1 MGSII
6 ILDEN
11 TSNKI
16 AAGEV
21 VDKPASV
28 VKELVENSIDAGATS
43 ISVDIKNG
51 GISAIR
57 VTDNGKGISEDDVV
71 IAFERHAT
79 SKIKRAEDLDSILTM
94 GFRGEALASIAAVSN
109 VELQTKTADST
120 YGMYVSISGGN
131 IQEVRQTGCNVGTS
145 ITIRDLFFN
154 TPARYKFLKKDS
166 TEAGY
171 ISDSLTRIALGYPE
185 IAFSLTS
192 NRINALRTPGNGDL
206 KSTIFS
212 IYGREVVKD
221 LIEVNFS
228 DEKLKVHGYVGKPE
242 AARANRTYQSLFINR
257 RYVKS
262 RLVSYAVEQ
271 AYSSIL
277 MKNRFPFFV
286 LNITLNPLLVD
297 ANVHPQKMEV
307 RFADESYLTRTIYM
321 AVASAL
327 SGKELFAPVTVTKK
341 DRELFKFSGAEKK
354 EYVQQAMDVSSD
366 AVNQE
371 GSVSKQGIEIKAD
384 DASEH
389 NVFIKADSVSGQG
402 IDIKTEDVT
411 HQGIVINADDVTKH
425 GNDLKAD
432 CVTHQGNEIKTFDIA
447 QQTIDESN
455 NISKTPERHN
465 LGNQHHTHIDYNKYN
480 SVMQQQPSQ
489 ATDKQVT
496 AQLHAQLSK
505 LNDNSVGLSNL
516 NVNENNGSA
525 QSIQMGNAVRPEQ
538 AAVPTHSI
546 RETDTDKQLNYGHV
560 QSMYCNEQDSGKA
573 SIQISRN
580 DSAISHTETLQH
592 SVDSNNLLSM
602 RYIGQAFFTYILLQN
617 GDELVMV
624 DQHAA
629 HERIIYERLKVK
641 YESMENL
648 TQLLLEPVVLHLQ
661 PVELICATSNEELF
675 SRIGMVFEDFG
686 NNSIIIRGVPYAAA
700 ECSPAELF
708 QELLNKLQ
716 SSAKPINTPVADEI
730 LHTVACKAAIKAN
743 KKLSEVEVQQLL
755 LELSRTGAKY
765 TCPHGRPTVIRL
777 TKYEIEK
784 MFKRIV

>member
-94 GFRGEALASIAAVSN
+94 GFRGEALASIASVSN

-171 ISDSLTRIALGYPE
+171 ISDTMTRIALGYPE

-384 DASEH
+384 DVSEH

-411 HQGIVINADDVTKH
+411 HQ
-425 GNDLKAD
+425 
-432 CVTHQGNEIKTFDIA
+432 
-447 QQTIDESN
+447 
-455 NISKTPERHN
+455 
-465 LGNQHHTHIDYNKYN
+465 
-480 SVMQQQPSQ
+480 
-489 ATDKQVT
+489 
-496 AQLHAQLSK
+496 
-505 LNDNSVGLSNL
+505 
-516 NVNENNGSA
+516 
-525 QSIQMGNAVRPEQ
+525 
-538 AAVPTHSI
+538 
-546 RETDTDKQLNYGHV
+546 
-560 QSMYCNEQDSGKA
+560 
-573 SIQISRN
+573 
-580 DSAISHTETLQH
+580 
-592 SVDSNNLLSM
+592 
-602 RYIGQAFFTYILLQN
+602 
-617 GDELVMV
+617 
-624 DQHAA
+624 
-629 HERIIYERLKVK
+629 
-641 YESMENL
+641 
-648 TQLLLEPVVLHLQ
+648 VL
-661 PVELICATSNEELF
+661 I
-675 SRIGMVFEDFG
+675 
-686 NNSIIIRGVPYAAA
+686 
-700 ECSPAELF
+700 
-708 QELLNKLQ
+708 
-716 SSAKPINTPVADEI
+716 
-730 LHTVACKAAIKAN
+730 
-743 KKLSEVEVQQLL
+743 
-755 LELSRTGAKY
+755 
-765 TCPHGRPTVIRL
+765 
-777 TKYEIEK
+777 
-784 MFKRIV
+784 

>member
-94 GFRGEALASIAAVSN
+94 GFRGEALASIASVSN

-171 ISDSLTRIALGYPE
+171 ISDTMTRIALGYPE

-341 DRELFKFSGAEKK
+341 DRELFKFNGAINKD
-354 EYVQQAMDVSSD
+354 YVQQTMDINSE
-366 AVNQE
+366 AVNLQ
-371 GSVSKQGIEIKAD
+371 GSVSKHGIDIKADGVSKHGIDIKAD
-384 DASEH
+384 DVSKHGVNIKSDDTSKQGVNIKSDDASKQG
-389 NVFIKADSVSGQG
+389 VDIKSASGQQPPQV
-402 IDIKTEDVT
+402 DYIK
-411 HQGIVINADDVTKH
+411 
-425 GNDLKAD
+425 
-432 CVTHQGNEIKTFDIA
+432 
-447 QQTIDESN
+447 N
-455 NISKTPERHN
+455 NSE
-465 LGNQHHTHIDYNKYN
+465 L
-480 SVMQQQPSQ
+480 QQQAYTVS
-489 ATDKQVT
+489 DKQVT
-496 AQLHAQLSK
+496 AQLHAELSK
-505 LNDNSVGLSNL
+505 LNDNNVVQSSL
-516 NVNENNGSA
+516 NVNENIGWA
-525 QSIQMGNAVRPEQ
+525 QSMQKQNAVQPEQSTVSSHSVRENDIGKPLFRYEHEQSIGESATGKPLFSAEHEQSMPESATGNA
-538 AAVPTHSI
+538 
-546 RETDTDKQLNYGHV
+546 
-560 QSMYCNEQDSGKA
+560 
-573 SIQISRN
+573 
-580 DSAISHTETLQH
+580 SAISQTESTLQH
-592 SVDSNNLLSM
+592 NEDNNLLSM

-629 HERIIYERLKVK
+629 HERIIYERLKIK

-675 SRIGMVFEDFG
+675 SRIGMMFEDFG

-716 SSAKPINTPVADEI
+716 NSAKPINTPVADEI

-743 KKLSEVEVQQLL
+743 KKLNEAEVQQLL
-755 LELSRTGAKY
+755 LELSRTGSKY

>member
-94 GFRGEALASIAAVSN
+94 GFRGEALASIASVSN

-171 ISDSLTRIALGYPE
+171 ISDTMTRIALGYPE

-341 DRELFKFSGAEKK
+341 DRELFKFNGAINKD
-354 EYVQQAMDVSSD
+354 YVQQTMDINSE
-366 AVNQE
+366 AVNLQ
-371 GSVSKQGIEIKAD
+371 GSVSKHGIDIKADGVSKHGIDIKAD
-384 DASEH
+384 DVSKHGVNIKSDDTSKQGVNIKSDDASKQG
-389 NVFIKADSVSGQG
+389 VDIKSASGQQPPQV
-402 IDIKTEDVT
+402 DYIK
-411 HQGIVINADDVTKH
+411 
-425 GNDLKAD
+425 
-432 CVTHQGNEIKTFDIA
+432 
-447 QQTIDESN
+447 N
-455 NISKTPERHN
+455 NSE
-465 LGNQHHTHIDYNKYN
+465 L
-480 SVMQQQPSQ
+480 QQQAYTVS
-489 ATDKQVT
+489 DKQVT
-496 AQLHAQLSK
+496 AQLHAELSK
-505 LNDNSVGLSNL
+505 LNDNNVVQSSL
-516 NVNENNGSA
+516 NVNENIGWA
-525 QSIQMGNAVRPEQ
+525 QSMQKQNAVQPEQSTVSSHSVRENDIGKPLFRYEHEQSIGESATGKPLFSAEHEQSMPESATGNA
-538 AAVPTHSI
+538 
-546 RETDTDKQLNYGHV
+546 
-560 QSMYCNEQDSGKA
+560 
-573 SIQISRN
+573 
-580 DSAISHTETLQH
+580 SAISQTESTLQH
-592 SVDSNNLLSM
+592 NEDNNLLSM

-629 HERIIYERLKVK
+629 HERIIYERLKIK

-675 SRIGMVFEDFG
+675 SRIGMMFEDFG

-716 SSAKPINTPVADEI
+716 NSAKPINTPVADEI

-743 KKLSEVEVQQLL
+743 KKLNEAEVQQLL
-755 LELSRTGAKY
+755 LELSRTGSKY

-784 MFKRIV
+784 MIKRIV

>member
-94 GFRGEALASIAAVSN
+94 GFRGEALASIASVSN

-171 ISDSLTRIALGYPE
+171 ISDTMTRIALGYPE

-341 DRELFKFSGAEKK
+341 DRELFKFNGAENKD
-354 EYVQQAMDVSSD
+354 YVQQTMDINSE
-366 AVNQE
+366 AVNLQ
-371 GSVSKQGIEIKAD
+371 GSVSKQGIDIKADGVSKHGIDIKAD
-384 DASEH
+384 DVSKHGVNIKSDDTSKQGVAIKSDDASKQG
-389 NVFIKADSVSGQG
+389 VDIKSASGQQPPQV
-402 IDIKTEDVT
+402 DYIK
-411 HQGIVINADDVTKH
+411 
-425 GNDLKAD
+425 
-432 CVTHQGNEIKTFDIA
+432 
-447 QQTIDESN
+447 N
-455 NISKTPERHN
+455 NSE
-465 LGNQHHTHIDYNKYN
+465 L
-480 SVMQQQPSQ
+480 QQQAYTVS
-489 ATDKQVT
+489 DKQVT
-496 AQLHAQLSK
+496 AQLHAELSK
-505 LNDNSVGLSNL
+505 LNDNNVVQSSL
-516 NVNENNGSA
+516 NVNENIGWA
-525 QSIQMGNAVRPEQ
+525 QSMQKQNAVQPEQSTVSSHSVRENDIGKPLFRYEHEQSIGESATGKPLFSAEHEQSMPESATGNA
-538 AAVPTHSI
+538 
-546 RETDTDKQLNYGHV
+546 
-560 QSMYCNEQDSGKA
+560 
-573 SIQISRN
+573 
-580 DSAISHTETLQH
+580 SAISQTESTLQH
-592 SVDSNNLLSM
+592 NEDNNLLSM

-629 HERIIYERLKVK
+629 HERIIYERLKIK

-675 SRIGMVFEDFG
+675 SRIGMMFEDFG

-716 SSAKPINTPVADEI
+716 NSAKPINTPVADEI

-743 KKLSEVEVQQLL
+743 KKLNEAEVQQLL
-755 LELSRTGAKY
+755 LELSRTGSKY

>member
-1 MGSII
+1 M
-6 ILDEN
+6 
-11 TSNKI
+11 
-16 AAGEV
+16 

-43 ISVDIKNG
+43 ISVDIRNG

-94 GFRGEALASIAAVSN
+94 GFRGEALASIASVSN

-120 YGMYVSISGGN
+120 YGMYVSISGGD

-242 AARANRTYQSLFINR
+242 AARANRNYQSLFINR

-354 EYVQQAMDVSSD
+354 EYVQQAMDISSD
-366 AVNQE
+366 AINQKS
-371 GSVSKQGIEIKAD
+371 SVIK
-384 DASEH
+384 
-389 NVFIKADSVSGQG
+389 QG
-402 IDIKTEDVT
+402 IDIKVNDVSK
-411 HQGIVINADDVTKH
+411 HGIDIKADDVSRHGIDIKADDVSKH
-425 GNDLKAD
+425 GIN
-432 CVTHQGNEIKTFDIA
+432 IKTVDVA
-447 QQTIDESN
+447 KQTIDISSN
-455 NISKTPERHN
+455 TSKTPEMHKF
-465 LGNQHHTHIDYNKYN
+465 GSQQHTQVDYKKIN

-505 LNDNSVGLSNL
+505 LNDNIGLSNL
-516 NVNENNGSA
+516 NVNENIGSV
-525 QSIQMGNAVRPEQ
+525 QSMQMGNAVRPEQ
-538 AAVPTHSI
+538 ATVPTHTI
-546 RETDTDKQLNYGHV
+546 RETDTEKPLIHTEDV
-560 QSMYCNEQDSGKA
+560 QSMYSNEQDSGDA
-573 SIQISRN
+573 STKISTN
-580 DSAISHTETLQH
+580 DSTISHTETLQH

-629 HERIIYERLKVK
+629 HERIIYERLKIK

-716 SSAKPINTPVADEI
+716 NSAKPINTPVADEI

-743 KKLSEVEVQQLL
+743 KKLSEAEVQQLL